1 MSQRKSRKRATVDD
15 LAASWGISSP
25 AVEKYLKHPDAPRRG
40 QDGKWS
46 LVDALEYRKRRME
59 ERRGN
64 KPPAPDTVEGA
75 RYRKLDL
82 ECQRLALELDKA
94 RGEVVSIAEV
104 TTTLAEYAGLVND
117 CFHQFELR
125 VAAMTHDAGLVDAAE
140 KLTHDMRN
148 FLADAVKAS
157 AST

>member
-1 MSQRKSRKRATVDD
+1 MSPRKSRKRASVDD
-15 LAASWGISSP
+15 LAQAWGITP
-25 AVEKYLKHPDAPRRG
+25 AAVEKYLKHPEAPRRG

-46 LVDALEYRKRRME
+46 LVDALEFRKARME
-59 ERRGN
+59 SRRGN
-64 KPPAPDTVEGA
+64 RPPRLDTVEGA

-104 TTTLAEYAGLVND
+104 TTTLSEYAGLVND

-140 KLTHDMRN
+140 KLTYDMRN
-148 FLADAVKAS
+148 FLADKVKAS